1 MKENDLR
8 AKRKLQRKREN
19 KKFILDA
26 AEKVFSQ
33 QGYIQATVDDI
44 ADEAQFSKAT
54 IYRYFNSKSEI
65 FSEIIMN
72 SFLEARKN
80 LLRISKKNQS
90 AEERVKE
97 LIHFIISYF
106 RSKMNIARIFF
117 MEKSSMK
124 RILGMDI
131 DDHVMPIDSEQK
143 IPDDY
148 RKIIKDIFEAMC
160 KIIQEG
166 IDSGDFRK
174 VDPRE
179 ACFILGAMLRGF
191 NFKGPLHEKEY
202 SIEQSTELVYSFFLN
217 GLKKTTD

>member
-1 MKENDLR
+1 MFS
-8 AKRKLQRKREN
+8 
-19 KKFILDA
+19 KK
-26 AEKVFSQ
+26 
-33 QGYIQATVDDI
+33 GYSQATVDDI
-44 ADEAQFSKAT
+44 SDEAQFSKAT
-54 IYRYFNSKSEI
+54 IYRYFDSKSAL
-65 FSEIIMN
+65 FSEIIMD

-90 AEERVKE
+90 AEERLE
-97 LIHFIISYF
+97 EIIHFILSYF

-131 DDHVMPIDSEQK
+131 DDHVMPIHSEKQ

-148 RKIIKDIFEAMC
+148 LKIIKDIFEAMC

-166 IDSGDFRK
+166 IDSGEFRK

-202 SIEQSTELVYSFFLN
+202 SIEQSTKLVYSFFLN
-217 GLKKTTD
+217 GLKKTID